1 LNFITRSTNSLTNN
15 VIGIFMSLVKSIGNK
30 KVNFDFNK
38 NFISIFIDKIN
49 TSDLQFI
56 NQTLKDLH
64 PSDVANLIENLPYE
78 NRVKLME
85 IESFNLAP
93 EIFIELN
100 ESVQSEVLQLLSIDS
115 ISNIIKRL
123 ESDNA
128 VAILE
133 NLELSKKNLIL
144 DKLPPKDRFLLE
156 EGLSYPEDS
165 AARIMQREFTAIPSD
180 WTVGQTIDYL
190 RESKDLPQ
198 EFLEIFIVD
207 NDFKP
212 IGIVPSSRVLR
223 TSRDSKMNSIMREM
237 PVLISVNMDKEEVGY
252 TFENYNLLSAGVV
265 NKDNKLVGMITADDV
280 VTVVQEEA
288 EEDVL
293 RLAGVGDEEIT
304 DSVFVKTKRRFNW
317 LLVNLATAL
326 LASWVISIFGAE
338 IEKVV
343 ALAFLMPIVAS
354 MGGNAGMQTLAVTIR
369 AIATKEL
376 SSSNINKIVGKEFF
390 IGVLNGIIFAVITG
404 VVVLL
409 WFKQIDLSIIIAASM
424 VLNMIVAG
432 LFGILIPVTL
442 KKFKIDPALASSVF
456 VTTVTDVIG
465 FLSFLGIGSL
475 VFL

>member
-1 LNFITRSTNSLTNN
+1 
-15 VIGIFMSLVKSIGNK
+15 MSLIKSIGNK
-30 KVNFDFNK
+30 KVNLDFNK
-38 NFISIFIDKIN
+38 NFITVFSEKIN
-49 TSDLQFI
+49 IGNIQFI

-64 PSDVANLIENLPYE
+64 PSDTANLIENLSNE
-78 NRVKLME
+78 TRVKLIE
-85 IESFNLAP
+85 IESFNIAP

-100 ESVQSEVLQLLSIDS
+100 ESIQSEVLQLLSIDS
-115 ISNIIKRL
+115 ISEIIKRL
-123 ESDNA
+123 ESDDA
-128 VAILE
+128 VSILE
-133 NLELSKKNLIL
+133 NLELDKKNLIL

-207 NDFKP
+207 NEFKP

-237 PVLISVNMDKEEVGY
+237 PVLISVNMDKEEVGIA
-252 TFENYNLLSAGVV
+252 FENYNLVSAGVV
-265 NKDNKLVGMITADDV
+265 NKNNKLVGMITADDV

-326 LASWVISIFGAE
+326 LASWVISLFGAE

-376 SSSNINKIVGKEFF
+376 SSSNINKIITKEFF
-390 IGVLNGIIFAVITG
+390 IGVLNGIIFAIITG
-404 VVVLL
+404 IVVQL
-409 WFKQIDLSIIIAASM
+409 WFKQSDLSIIIAASM

-442 KKFKIDPALASSVF
+442 KRMNIDPALASSVF

>member
-1 LNFITRSTNSLTNN
+1 
-15 VIGIFMSLVKSIGNK
+15 MSLIKSIGDK
-30 KVNFDFNK
+30 KVNLDFNK
-38 NFISIFIDKIN
+38 NFITTFSDKIN
-49 TSDLQFI
+49 ISDLKFI

-64 PSDVANLIENLPYE
+64 PSDVANLIENLSE
-78 NRVKLME
+78 DTRTKLIE
-85 IESFNLAP
+85 IESFNIAP

-100 ESVQSEVLQLLSIDS
+100 ESIQSDVLQLLSIDS

-133 NLELSKKNLIL
+133 NVEKEKKNLIL

-207 NDFKP
+207 NEFKP

-223 TSRDSKMNSIMREM
+223 TPRDFKMNSIMREM
-237 PVLISVNMDKEEVGY
+237 PVLISVNMDKEEVGHA
-252 TFENYNLLSAGVV
+252 FENYNLVSAGVV
-265 NKDNKLVGMITADDV
+265 NKNNKLVGVITADDV

-288 EEDVL
+288 EEDAL

-304 DSVFVKTKRRFNW
+304 DTVFVKTKRRFNW

-326 LASWVISIFGAE
+326 IASWVISIFGAE

-376 SSSNINKIVGKEFF
+376 SSSNINKIIGKEFL
-390 IGVLNGIIFAVITG
+390 IGVLNGIIFAIITG
-404 VVVLL
+404 VVVQL
-409 WFKQIDLSIIIAASM
+409 WFKQEELSLIIAASM

-442 KKFKIDPALASSVF
+442 KKLNIDPALASSVF

>member
-1 LNFITRSTNSLTNN
+1 
-15 VIGIFMSLVKSIGNK
+15 MSLIKSIGNK
-30 KVNFDFNK
+30 KVNIDFNK
-38 NFISIFIDKIN
+38 NFITIFSDKIN
-49 TSDLQFI
+49 NSDLQFI

-64 PSDVANLIENLPYE
+64 PSDIANLIENLAQE
-78 NRVKLME
+78 TRIKLIE
-85 IESFNLAP
+85 IESFNIAP

-100 ESVQSEVLQLLSIDS
+100 ESIQGEVLQLLSIDS
-115 ISNIIKRL
+115 VSNIIKRL
-123 ESDNA
+123 ESDDA

-133 NLELSKKNLIL
+133 NLDLDKKNLIL
-144 DKLPPKDRFLLE
+144 EKLPPKDRFLLE
-156 EGLSYPEDS
+156 EDLSYPEDS
-165 AARIMQREFTAIPSD
+165 AARIMQREFTAIPSE

-223 TSRDSKMNSIMREM
+223 AARDSKMNSIMREM
-237 PVLISVNMDKEEVGY
+237 PVLISVNMDKEEVGH
-252 TFENYNLLSAGVV
+252 TFENYNLVSAGVV
-265 NKDNKLVGMITADDV
+265 NKNNKLVGMITADDV

-288 EEDVL
+288 EEDIL

-304 DSVFVKTKRRFNW
+304 DTVFVKTRRRFNW

-376 SSSNINKIVGKEFF
+376 SRSNINKIITKEFF
-390 IGVLNGIIFAVITG
+390 IGVLNGIIFAIITAVI
-404 VVVLL
+404 VQL

-432 LFGILIPVTL
+432 LCGILIPVTL
-442 KKFKIDPALASSVF
+442 KRMNIDPALASSVF

-465 FLSFLGIGSL
+465 FLSFLGIGSF

>member
-1 LNFITRSTNSLTNN
+1 
-15 VIGIFMSLVKSIGNK
+15 MSLIKSIGNK

-38 NFISIFIDKIN
+38 NFITIFSDKIN
-49 TSDLQFI
+49 NSDIQFI

-64 PSDVANLIENLPYE
+64 PSDVANLIENLSYDT
-78 NRVKLME
+78 RVKLIE
-85 IESFNLAP
+85 IESFNIAP

-100 ESVQSEVLQLLSIDS
+100 ESIQGEVLKLLSINS
-115 ISNIIKRL
+115 IANIIKRL
-123 ESDNA
+123 ESDDA
-128 VAILE
+128 VSILE
-133 NLELSKKNLIL
+133 NIEIEKKNLIL

-190 RESKDLPQ
+190 RESNDLPQ

-223 TSRDSKMNSIMREM
+223 TPREFKMNSIMREM
-237 PVLISVNMDKEEVGY
+237 PVLISVNMDKEEVGH
-252 TFENYNLLSAGVV
+252 TFENYNLVSAGVV
-265 NKDNKLVGMITADDV
+265 NKNNKLVGMITADDV

-293 RLAGVGDEEIT
+293 RLAGEGDEEIT
-304 DSVFVKTKRRFNW
+304 DTVFVKTKRRFNW
-317 LLVNLATAL
+317 LLINLATAL

-376 SSSNINKIVGKEFF
+376 SSSNINQIIGKEFF
-390 IGVLNGIIFAVITG
+390 IGVLNGIIFAVITA
-404 VVVLL
+404 VVVHL

-442 KKFKIDPALASSVF
+442 KKMNIDPALASSVF

-475 VFL
+475 MFL

>member
-1 LNFITRSTNSLTNN
+1 
-15 VIGIFMSLVKSIGNK
+15 MSLIKSIGNK

-38 NFISIFIDKIN
+38 NFISTFIEKIN
-49 TSDLQFI
+49 SSDLKFI

-64 PSDVANLIENLPYE
+64 PSDVANLIENLPE
-78 NRVKLME
+78 ETRVKLIE
-85 IESFNLAP
+85 IESFSIAP

-100 ESVQSEVLQLLSIDS
+100 ESIQSEVLQLLSIDS
-115 ISNIIKRL
+115 VSNIIKRL

-133 NLELSKKNLIL
+133 NLDLEKKNLIL
-144 DKLPPKDRFLLE
+144 NKLPPKDRFLLE

-207 NDFKP
+207 NEFKP

-223 TSRDSKMNSIMREM
+223 TSRDAKMNLIMREM
-237 PVLISVNMDKEEVGY
+237 PVLISVNMDKEEVGH
-252 TFENYNLLSAGVV
+252 TFENYSLVSAGVV
-265 NKDNKLVGMITADDV
+265 NKNNKLVGMITADDV

-304 DSVFVKTKRRFNW
+304 DTVFVKTKRRFNW

-376 SSSNINKIVGKEFF
+376 SSSNINKIVGKEFL
-390 IGVLNGIIFAVITG
+390 IGVLNGIIFAIITG
-404 VVVLL
+404 LIVQL

-424 VLNMIVAG
+424 ILNMMVAG

-442 KKFKIDPALASSVF
+442 KKMKIDPALASSVF

>member
-1 LNFITRSTNSLTNN
+1 
-15 VIGIFMSLVKSIGNK
+15 MSLIKSIGSK

-38 NFISIFIDKIN
+38 NFISTFIEKIN
-49 TSDLQFI
+49 SSDLQFI

-64 PSDVANLIENLPYE
+64 PSDVANLIENLPE
-78 NRVKLME
+78 DTRVKLIE
-85 IESFNLAP
+85 IESFNIAP

-100 ESVQSEVLQLLSIDS
+100 ESIQSEVLQLLSIDS
-115 ISNIIKRL
+115 ISNIVKRL

-133 NLELSKKNLIL
+133 NLEIEKKNSIL

-223 TSRDSKMNSIMREM
+223 TPREAKMKLIMREM
-237 PVLISVNMDKEEVGY
+237 PVLIPVNMDKEEVGHA
-252 TFENYNLLSAGVV
+252 FENYNLVSAGVV
-265 NKDNKLVGMITADDV
+265 NKNNKLVGMITADDV

-304 DSVFVKTKRRFNW
+304 DTVFVKTKRRFNW

-376 SSSNINKIVGKEFF
+376 SSSNINKIVTKEFF
-390 IGVLNGIIFAVITG
+390 IGVLNGIIFAIITG
-404 VVVLL
+404 VVVQL
-409 WFKQIDLSIIIAASM
+409 WFRQFDLSIIIAASM

-432 LFGILIPVTL
+432 LFGILIPVAL
-442 KKFKIDPALASSVF
+442 KKMKIDPALASSVF